1 MVMRQ
6 HTYGISALCVCRI
19 MFTKNLKYG
28 NFDLF
33 KITILQREDTY
44 RELKKI
50 QFPKE
55 YYI

>member
-1 MVMRQ
+1 
-6 HTYGISALCVCRI
+6 